1 MQNKS
6 EIPCMIIRGGTSKGI
21 YLLKKDLPESQKET
35 NDILLRLM
43 GSPDV
48 HQLDGLGGATSV
60 TSKVAIISASQ
71 RDDADIDYT
80 FAQVSVN
87 QPTVDYKGN
96 CGNISSGVGIYA
108 IENGLI
114 KPTQDITK
122 VRIFNTNT
130 NKILISNIETPK
142 GIIASQGNFSID
154 GVPGTSAP
162 IKIEFLNPVGSVF
175 NKLLPTDNVI
185 DKLNIPNFGE
195 VEVSIVDVSNPIVFV
210 SAKAIGM
217 TGVEMPEAMQQNK
230 RLMTLIENIRGVAAV
245 KLGLIKDYKQS
256 AIKSPA
262 IPKISI
268 ISEAKS
274 YTALNNTEINKSDI
288 HLIARIMSMQK
299 PHNTYAL
306 TGAMCTAASAVI
318 KGTVV
323 NNVMESTDYLNE
335 ISIGHPNGKITVGIN
350 YEALEDGSVKI
361 NSTYGYR
368 TARLLMKGIA
378 FY

>member
-185 DKLNIPNFGE
+185 DKLDIPNFGE

-210 SAKAIGM
+210 SAKSIGM

-230 RLMTLIENIRGVAAV
+230 ELMTLIENIRGVAAV

-256 AIKSPA
+256 SIKSPA

-350 YEALEDGSVKI
+350 YEALEDGSAKI